1 MIAPARAF
9 AEQGRLNRIIPV
21 LLLFAAFALRVWQ
34 FGNPLIQSDEQF
46 YLLVGQRMW
55 EGAWVYS
62 DIWDRKSVGLF
73 LLYALFAKLGGGVY
87 AYQIAATLFAAATAW
102 AIACIARRWT
112 SDRAAA
118 CAGLLYLAALNL
130 IGGDGGQSPVFY
142 NLPMVLAACCV
153 LRVLEERD
161 LRRGILL
168 GALAML
174 CAGIALQIKYTAV
187 FEGVFFG
194 LVLMAWLWQRG
205 AKVPMVLGV
214 AAGWAG
220 IALVPTVVLLAVY
233 AASGRGDDF
242 IYANFVSFFAR
253 GDVGIARQLGR
264 LAHIMLILSPVLA
277 AAMAG
282 TVMTWRRAAGISPA
296 ARFCALWLCAAVAG
310 LFLVG
315 DFYDHYAL
323 PVLVPA
329 AIGAAALFD
338 AAGRLRWLAYA
349 AVAYAIVAGA
359 WHIAGNRKL
368 YGTGDE
374 LAPFVAAVGQ
384 KPTGCLYVYQGPSS
398 LYSLTRSCLLTRYT
412 YPSHLSHVKERNAL
426 GVSQV
431 DELKRLM
438 AQSPRFVLIAAQAG
452 ESNDPDSRAVVMA
465 ELHQGYSPAVSA
477 MIGKERF
484 ILYRKK

>member
-1 MIAPARAF
+1 MIVRARVF
-9 AEQGRLNRIIPV
+9 AEQGRLSWAIPV
-21 LLLFAAFALRVWQ
+21 LLLFAAFALRAWQ

-87 AYQIAATLFAAATAW
+87 VYQIAATLFAAATAW

-118 CAGLLYLAALNL
+118 CAGLLYLGALNL

-142 NLPMVLAACCV
+142 NLPMVLAAYCV

-168 GALAML
+168 GAVAML

-194 LVLMAWLWQRG
+194 LVLMAWLWRRG
-205 AKVPMVLGV
+205 AGVPMVLGV
-214 AAGWAG
+214 AAAWAL
-220 IALVPTVVLLAVY
+220 IALVPALALLAVY
-233 AASGRGDDF
+233 VASGRGDDF
-242 IYANFVSFFAR
+242 VYANFVSFFAR

-264 LAHIMLILSPVLA
+264 LVHMVLILSPVLVA
-277 AAMAG
+277 AIAG
-282 TVMTWRRAAGISPA
+282 TVIAWRRAAGISPDV
-296 ARFCALWLCAAVAG
+296 RFCTLWLCASVAG
-310 LFLVG
+310 LFLLG

-329 AIGAAALFD
+329 AIAAAALFD
-338 AAGRLRWLAYA
+338 AEGKLRWLGYVT
-349 AVAYAIVAGA
+349 VAYAIVAGA
-359 WHIAGNRKL
+359 WHIAGNRRS
-368 YGTGDE
+368 YGTGED
-374 LAPFVAAVGQ
+374 LAPFVKAVGQ
-384 KPTGCLYVYQGPSS
+384 NPAGCLYIYQGPSS
-398 LYSLTRSCLLTRYT
+398 LYSLTRSCLLTRYI
-412 YPSHLSHVKERNAL
+412 YPSHLSHVKERDAL
-426 GVSQV
+426 GISQGG
-431 DELKRLM
+431 ELKRLM
-438 AQSPRFVLIAAQAG
+438 AQSPRFVLIGAEAG
-452 ESNDPDSRAVVMA
+452 KNNDPDSRAIVLAALGQAYHPVVR
-465 ELHQGYSPAVSA
+465 GP
-477 MIGKERF
+477 IGKDRF
-484 ILYRKK
+484 VLYKRK